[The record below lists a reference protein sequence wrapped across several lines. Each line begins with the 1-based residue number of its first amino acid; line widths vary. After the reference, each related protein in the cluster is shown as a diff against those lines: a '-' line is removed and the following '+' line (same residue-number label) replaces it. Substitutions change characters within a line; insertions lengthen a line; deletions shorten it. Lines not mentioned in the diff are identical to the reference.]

1 VETWATQEE
10 LGRRLGVDTQ
20 AAGELLVT
28 AGLKVGREATPDA
41 LARGLAAPDV
51 SPLGRPFVRWQAA
64 EVLPLL
70 EPLARRLEAAPTVPA
85 ARQSRTPA
93 KRRPAA
99 TRAPATRPPAAA
111 PVAGTTFDAV
121 IAVHAVA
128 DPDPGPTGWA
138 YMNQRTRVTTTGA
151 MPYATGKEGEL
162 RAVLHLLDHA
172 PSEAHLLIRTDS
184 EHLVK
189 VATVWGPT
197 WQRNGWKQRDGQRPE
212 NLDLVEPLL
221 TTIAKRAG
229 RARFG
234 LADSGDEFIVA
245 ATRSALEAAHQESS

>member
-1 VETWATQEE
+1 METWATQEE
-10 LGRRLGVDTQ
+10 IGRRLGVDTQ

-28 AGLKVGREATPDA
+28 AGLKVGREASPDA

-51 SPLGRPFVRWQAA
+51 SPLGRPFLRWQAA

-70 EPLARRLEAAPTVPA
+70 EPLVRRLEAAPTVPA
-85 ARQSRTPA
+85 TGRSRTSA
-93 KRRPAA
+93 RGRPAA
-99 TRAPATRPPAAA
+99 GRPPATRSTAPA
-111 PVAGTTFDAV
+111 PVVGTTFDAV

-138 YMNQRTRVTTTGA
+138 YTDQHTRITTTGA
-151 MPYATGKEGEL
+151 TPHATQRRGEL
-162 RAVLHLLDHA
+162 LAVLHLLDHS

-184 EHLVK
+184 EHLVRT
-189 VATVWGPT
+189 ATVWGPT
-197 WQRNGWKQRDGQRPE
+197 WQRNGWRQRDGQRPE

-234 LADSGDEFIVA
+234 LADTGDPFVVL
-245 ATRSALEAAHQESS
+245 ATRSALEAAHQLGS

>member
-1 VETWATQEE
+1 MENWATQEE

-51 SPLGRPFVRWQAA
+51 SPLGRPFLRWQTA

-70 EPLARRLEAAPTVPA
+70 EPLARRLEAAPAAPA

-99 TRAPATRPPAAA
+99 SRPAATA
-111 PVAGTTFDAV
+111 QVAGTTFDAV

-162 RAVLHLLDHA
+162 LAVLHLLDHS

-184 EHLVK
+184 EHLVRT
-189 VATVWGPT
+189 ATVWGPT

-245 ATRSALEAAHQESS
+245 ATRSALEAAHQESP